1 MDNPLKRGI
10 ASLKSGSSKI
20 NGSYSA
26 SASRTLHLAG
36 ISGAGN
42 ILLGLGKILSG
53 ILSLSAFVC
62 ANGLWGW
69 CWRATVR
76 WLAQSGRRMRS
87 SSLSTTAG
95 QA

>member
-1 MDNPLKRGI
+1 MDRHPLKRGI
-10 ASLKSGSSKI
+10 AGLRAGSSKI

-53 ILSLSAFVC
+53 ILSLS
-62 ANGLWGW
+62 GSIRWGW

-76 WLAQSGRRMRS
+76 WLAPSGRRMRS

>member
-1 MDNPLKRGI
+1 MDRHPLKRGI
-10 ASLKSGSSKI
+10 AGLRAGSSKI

-62 ANGLWGW
+62 
-69 CWRATVR
+69 
-76 WLAQSGRRMRS
+76 WLALSGRRMRS